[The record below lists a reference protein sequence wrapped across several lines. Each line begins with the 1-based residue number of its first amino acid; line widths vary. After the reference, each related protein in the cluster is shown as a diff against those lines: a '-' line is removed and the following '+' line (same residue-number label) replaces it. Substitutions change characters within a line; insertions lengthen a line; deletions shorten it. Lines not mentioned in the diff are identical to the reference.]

1 MNAIETYDLT
11 RHYRRTVALAGLN
24 LAVEQGAIYGF
35 IGPNGA
41 GKTTTLRMLAG
52 LLEPTS
58 GQIQLLGRTLDHHG
72 RAAQQLVGYMPDFFG
87 VYDDLRVWEYL
98 DFWARCHDLPAAKR
112 RRTVDD
118 LLDLVDLTPKRDA
131 FVQSLSRGM
140 QQRLGLAHTLVHDP
154 PILLLDEPA
163 SGLDPRGRLELLE
176 LLRTLREMGK
186 TIVLSSHILSELAEV
201 CTVLGIIRS
210 GTLVASGTL
219 DEVRRTLGSTN
230 RLRIRVQHD
239 APLALTIIRAFGGI
253 EHVEIEPTTDSAGEP
268 VPLLPEQPATLLV
281 DWNGDDDRATALLA
295 ELVRGGV
302 PIRSYADDGGDL
314 EDLFLQLTAREE
326 HA

>member
-1 MNAIETYDLT
+1 MNAIETHDLT
-11 RHYRRTVALAGLN
+11 RHYRRTVAVAGLH
-24 LAVEQGAIYGF
+24 LQVEQGAIYGF

-52 LLEPTS
+52 LLEPTG
-58 GQIQLLGRTLDHHG
+58 GQIDLLGRSLDRHG
-72 RAAQQLVGYMPDFFG
+72 RVAQQLVGYMPDFFG

-98 DFWARCHDLPAAKR
+98 DFWARCHDLPAAQR
-112 RRTVDD
+112 RRTVIE

-131 FVQSLSRGM
+131 FVQTLSRGM
-140 QQRLGLAHTLVHDP
+140 QQRLCLAHTLVHDP

-176 LLRTLREMGK
+176 LLRTLRDMGK

-201 CTVLGIIRS
+201 CTTLGILRS

-219 DEVRRTLGSTN
+219 EQVRRTLGGAH
-230 RLRIRVQHD
+230 RLRIAVRRDAQH
-239 APLALTIIRAFGGI
+239 ALSLVRAFGGV
-253 EHVEIEPTTDSAGEP
+253 EHAQIKALDEEDTVP
-268 VPLLPEQPATLLV
+268 VSPDGPATLQV
-281 DWNGDDDRATALLA
+281 EWNGDDDTATALLA
-295 ELVRGGV
+295 HLVASGV
-302 PIRSYADDGGDL
+302 PVRSYADDGGDL
-314 EDLFLQLTAREE
+314 EDLFLQLTREE